1 MVHTD
6 ARILGVDRLLHLN
19 PPSLFISDATASI
32 EAHRVRTMADR
43 SCKSRRDD
51 NSII

>member
-6 ARILGVDRLLHLN
+6 ARILGVDCLRHLN
-19 PPSLFISDATASI
+19 PPSLFISNATASI
-32 EAHRVRTMADR
+32 EAHRVRTLADR